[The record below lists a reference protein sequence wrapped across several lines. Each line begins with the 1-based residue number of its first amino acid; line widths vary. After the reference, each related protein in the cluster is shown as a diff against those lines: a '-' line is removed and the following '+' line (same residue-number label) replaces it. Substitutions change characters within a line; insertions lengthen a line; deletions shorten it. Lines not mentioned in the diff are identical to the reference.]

1 MHQAIVEDEA
11 RHSALAPVL
20 WSLVDVF
27 ASPLPH
33 AHEVMARHP
42 FAEHA
47 LLSDHLLA
55 DIGLAGGRIS

>member
-1 MHQAIVEDEA
+1 MRQMMAGGET
-11 RHSALAPVL
+11 RYPGPAPFL
-20 WSLVDVF
+20 WSLVDFF

-47 LLSDHLLA
+47 VLSDHLLA